1 VRDQDQDWT
10 TDAEGNKVRR
20 DNPIL
25 EGFQDQQKIHDPAAL
40 RMHQAGERMLE
51 ENELFDNTR
60 IRGANAPQP
69 KHGRLA
75 KPEKKSLRRLFNQL
89 DVDRNGTLDEHE
101 LVALAAAG
109 GKKLSRRQLA
119 EAMAEMDADGSG
131 SVEYEEFE
139 KWWEHGAQHPPQGTE
154 VFRRITAQLETKFSN
169 LRGVFRKFDENHDGT
184 LSHHEFRKGL
194 ELAGIPLEDQEFKD
208 LLKTLDEDNSNEIDY
223 NEFADS
229 GMMGGKYFA
238 ARDPKGFSGCT
249 TKAGLLDKRKRVER
263 AFGQDKMNTL
273 WSNTMS
279 DPKVAI
285 GQLVWA
291 GGGGM

>member
-1 VRDQDQDWT
+1 
-10 TDAEGNKVRR
+10 
-20 DNPIL
+20 
-25 EGFQDQQKIHDPAAL
+25 
-40 RMHQAGERMLE
+40 M
-51 ENELFDNTR
+51 
-60 IRGANAPQP
+60 
-69 KHGRLA
+69 
-75 KPEKKSLRRLFNQL
+75 
-89 DVDRNGTLDEHE
+89 
-101 LVALAAAG
+101 
-109 GKKLSRRQLA
+109 
-119 EAMAEMDADGSG
+119 
-131 SVEYEEFE
+131 
-139 KWWEHGAQHPPQGTE
+139 
-154 VFRRITAQLETKFSN
+154 
-169 LRGVFRKFDENHDGT
+169 FRKFDENHDGT

-273 WSNTMS
+273 WTNTMS

-285 GQLVWA
+285 GQIVWA